1 MLDFFLLR
9 HLGNSLV
16 CDEYRLV
23 SMFLPDQKDSEAYPQ
38 LHTIYKNKLKS
49 LKTFLSLLLT
59 VDLAYGSITYLQ

>member
-16 CDEYRLV
+16 YDEYGLV
-23 SMFLPDQKDSEAYPQ
+23 STFLPDQKYSEAYPQ

-49 LKTFLSLLLT
+49 LKMLLSLLLT
-59 VDLAYGSITYLQ
+59 VDLDYGSIT